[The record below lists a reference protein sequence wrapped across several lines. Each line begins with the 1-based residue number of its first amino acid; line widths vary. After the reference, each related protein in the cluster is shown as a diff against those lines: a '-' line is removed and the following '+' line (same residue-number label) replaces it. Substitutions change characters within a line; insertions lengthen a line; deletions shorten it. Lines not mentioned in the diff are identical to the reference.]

1 MSNQHFFREGKMN
14 GDEKEKIMGL
24 TPDQITFYANLLCAF
39 HHRTTETDEE
49 LVQSV
54 LEEMKEEK
62 RKKREE
68 RKDWVSG
75 I

>member
-1 MSNQHFFREGKMN
+1 MN
-14 GDEKEKIMGL
+14 GNGNDKSIGL
-24 TPDQITFYANLLCAF
+24 TRDEITFYANLLCAF

-54 LEEMKEEK
+54 IEEMKEEK
-62 RKKREE
+62 RKKEEE
-68 RKDWVSG
+68 RKNWKYG